1 MTRNR
6 VIRLGAVVLAGLIG
20 ITLGILVIGDTDTVQ
35 TARSV
40 GEAPAARALSP
51 AAARDFV
58 FPPAQRRP
66 AAPFRLATASFADGS
81 VFDLTHERGNVVVL
95 FFMAAWCTTCIPEA
109 RALNALYEEYGDRGL
124 RILAIDIDPRD
135 TEKQLARFRRLA
147 GNGRHLWARD
157 LAQNVIRTYGVR
169 ALDTTIVIDRT
180 GKVAYT
186 DAFPTGHERLQNV
199 IEALL

>member
-1 MTRNR
+1 MTRTR
-6 VIRLGAVVLAGLIG
+6 IIWLGAAVLAGLIG
-20 ITLGILVIGDTDTVQ
+20 ITLGVLVIGDTDTVQ

-40 GEAPAARALSP
+40 GEVPAERTLSP
-51 AAARDFV
+51 ASARDLV

-135 TEKQLARFRRLA
+135 TETQLARFRRLA
-147 GNGRHLWARD
+147 GNGRYLWARD

-180 GKVAYT
+180 GKIAYI
-186 DAFPTGHERLQNV
+186 DAFPTGYERLQNV
-199 IEALL
+199 LETLL

>member
-1 MTRNR
+1 MTRTR
-6 VIRLGAVVLAGLIG
+6 IIWLGAAVLAGLIG
-20 ITLGILVIGDTDTVQ
+20 ITLGVLVIGDTDTVQ

-40 GEAPAARALSP
+40 GETPAESALSP
-51 AAARDFV
+51 AAARDLV

-109 RALNALYEEYGDRGL
+109 RALNALYEEYGNRGL

-135 TEKQLARFRRLA
+135 TETQLARFRRLA
-147 GNGRHLWARD
+147 GNGRYLWARD

-180 GKVAYT
+180 GKIAYI
-186 DAFPTGHERLQNV
+186 DAFPTGHERLQIV

>member
-40 GEAPAARALSP
+40 GEAPAERALPP
-51 AAARDFV
+51 AAASDLV
-58 FPPAQRRP
+58 LPPAQRRP

-135 TEKQLARFRRLA
+135 TETQLARFRRLA
-147 GNGRHLWARD
+147 GNGRYLWARD

-180 GKVAYT
+180 GKIAYI
-186 DAFPTGHERLQNV
+186 DAFPTGYERLQNV
-199 IEALL
+199 LETLL

>member
-6 VIRLGAVVLAGLIG
+6 VVWLGAVVLAGLIG

-40 GEAPAARALSP
+40 GEAPAERALSP
-51 AAARDFV
+51 AAARDLV

-81 VFDLTHERGNVVVL
+81 EFDLARERGNVVVL

-135 TEKQLARFRRLA
+135 TETQLARFRRLA
-147 GNGRHLWARD
+147 GNGRYLWARD

-186 DAFPTGHERLQNV
+186 DAFPTGHERLQIV
-199 IEALL
+199 VEALL

>member
-1 MTRNR
+1 MTRTR
-6 VIRLGAVVLAGLIG
+6 IIWLGAAVLAGLIG
-20 ITLGILVIGDTDTVQ
+20 ITLGVLVIGDTDTVQ

-40 GEAPAARALSP
+40 GEAPVERALSP
-51 AAARDFV
+51 ATARDLV
-58 FPPAQRRP
+58 LPPAQRRP

-124 RILAIDIDPRD
+124 SVLAIDIDPRD
-135 TEKQLARFRRLA
+135 TETQLARFRRLA
-147 GNGRHLWARD
+147 GNGRYLWARD

-180 GKVAYT
+180 GKIAYI
-186 DAFPTGHERLQNV
+186 DAFPTGHERLQIV